1 MHKVRVCFE
10 IAGMAEDDQGHPAP
24 AGMEVCMG
32 ESLKEY
38 PYEKLTKGIDYDAIA
53 NLLHVDRKDITVIT
67 PEEYDER
74 YGGKE

>member
-1 MHKVRVCFE
+1 
-10 IAGMAEDDQGHPAP
+10 
-24 AGMEVCMG
+24 MG